1 MNCLK
6 YLTSVRKTSNNLN
19 DVHFCGLLRSKYVK
33 ADSLLTHLVCVSHIM
48 INFQLCKIL

>member
-19 DVHFCGLLRSKYVK
+19 DVHFHGLTHRKYVK
-33 ADSLLTHLVCVSHIM
+33 ADSLSAHLVCVSHII